1 MHRQRRYFL
10 VDSDWREVG
19 AIGMEHDGARAGL
32 PLHHHAFRQLDAD
45 IAGLEQLPHA
55 LLVTSASRPNLRVR
69 AQRAAN
75 HYLYAP
81 SQESL
86 EVGARLPG
94 NHGVVS
100 PVTSTRR
107 STSLSRSEERR

>member
-1 MHRQRRYFL
+1 
-10 VDSDWREVG
+10 
-19 AIGMEHDGARAGL
+19 
-32 PLHHHAFRQLDAD
+32 
-45 IAGLEQLPHA
+45 
-55 LLVTSASRPNLRVR
+55 VTSASRPNLRVR

-107 STSLSRSEERR
+107 STSLSSVSSPRATSRKAGHCPCRGGRPPAGSRRDAL